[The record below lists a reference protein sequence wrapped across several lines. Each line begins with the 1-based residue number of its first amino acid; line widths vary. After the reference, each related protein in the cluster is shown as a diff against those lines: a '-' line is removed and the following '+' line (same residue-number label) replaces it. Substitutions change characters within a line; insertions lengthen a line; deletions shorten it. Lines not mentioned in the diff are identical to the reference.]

1 MSYIMPYPEIRGL
14 LFQQVYRENEQNRT
28 DYNMHSVNTSLYIW
42 SQSNVKAVLF
52 YIL

>member
-28 DYNMHSVNTSLYIW
+28 EYNVPWVNTSLYIW
-42 SQSNVKAVLF
+42 SQSNGKVILSHVL
-52 YIL
+52 

>member
-28 DYNMHSVNTSLYIW
+28 EYNVPWVNTLTLYMKSIKW
-42 SQSNVKAVLF
+42 
-52 YIL
+52 